1 MSISELMT
9 LTRKHWI
16 KYLPN
21 KVQQLQSAGEMTEAI
36 HGAASLAQAEI
47 DRLMNAGYQE
57 HEARE
62 VALREF
68 VLLPEEPNEDDEQ
81 ARELADMEAAYQ
93 RNPPVQAGIGDPN
106 EEYWLIPKLRR
117 SDR

>member
-1 MSISELMT
+1 MV
-9 LTRKHWI
+9 RQPKA
-16 KYLPN
+16 
-21 KVQQLQSAGEMTEAI
+21 AGEQNQI
-36 HGAASLAQAEI
+36 NQ
-47 DRLMNAGYQE
+47 LMSQGYYE

-68 VLLPEEPNEDDEQ
+68 ILLPEEKVDDEQ

-93 RNPPVQAGIGDPN
+93 RNPPVLAGTGDPN